1 MPENTTTLTI
11 LRGGEPYL
19 DIEFVGWGPNWSWMG
34 FQGDIQER
42 GDATQLVSTARV
54 GSSGADIKLS
64 ADLQKTGPRQV
75 RMQID
80 LRTNQDTPLTYIVAS
95 LSMAD
100 RRFSQGTIRANL
112 SDGSTREVG
121 LPLDKKGL
129 GDAVRQFT
137 LVDMEGA
144 TTRVTLEPAR
154 DIPSDGAARIVLAA
168 SQLHADT
175 PVRTSITIDLPA
187 DVTYYA
193 SGGKVPADPGL
204 DDWYEFHPHDDP
216 LAPSEIGLQD
226 WLEKPAGKYGRIVRE
241 ADALIYHGKPIKLW
255 GINLCYGTCAPDKEL
270 AVKRASFYA
279 KYGINAVRLH
289 KYADG
294 PGWAGIQSKDS
305 FVEFDPDGLD
315 RMDYQVAQFKQQ
327 GIYVQLSAHF
337 GARSSDRPTNSTCR
351 TSRNSVVSRATS
363 GGLRRLTVLCITS
376 PELQDVQIRQMVNL
390 LQHQNPYT
398 GLTYAEDPAVAFVEI
413 INEQSI
419 LFYSSMEPLKA
430 SPTIRRYAGKRFCQ
444 WLRQKYGSQ
453 TRLMQ
458 AWGARERST
467 RSRVT
472 AFRRW
477 VSNSTKTTSCR
488 WEIPGIGTRCS
499 WHRRRHSVANGCWIR
514 CCFCTSCRTSSTSA
528 TSRPCARLATRA
540 KSCRPTGRRAAR

>member
-1 MPENTTTLTI
+1 MSSWLPENTTTLTI
-11 LRGGEPYL
+11 RRGGEPYL

-42 GDATQLVSTARV
+42 GDATQLISTARV

-64 ADLQKTGPRQV
+64 ADVQKTGPRQV

-204 DDWYEFHPHDDP
+204 DDWYEFHPQRRSP
-216 LAPSEIGLQD
+216 GTVRNR
-226 WLEKPAGKYGRIVRE
+226 PAG
-241 ADALIYHGKPIKLW
+241 
-255 GINLCYGTCAPDKEL
+255 L
-270 AVKRASFYA
+270 ARKTRGQIWPHRA
-279 KYGINAVRLH
+279 
-289 KYADG
+289 
-294 PGWAGIQSKDS
+294 
-305 FVEFDPDGLD
+305 
-315 RMDYQVAQFKQQ
+315 
-327 GIYVQLSAHF
+327 
-337 GARSSDRPTNSTCR
+337 
-351 TSRNSVVSRATS
+351 
-363 GGLRRLTVLCITS
+363 
-376 PELQDVQIRQMVNL
+376 
-390 LQHQNPYT
+390 
-398 GLTYAEDPAVAFVEI
+398 
-413 INEQSI
+413 
-419 LFYSSMEPLKA
+419 
-430 SPTIRRYAGKRFCQ
+430 
-444 WLRQKYGSQ
+444 
-453 TRLMQ
+453 
-458 AWGARERST
+458 
-467 RSRVT
+467 
-472 AFRRW
+472 
-477 VSNSTKTTSCR
+477 
-488 WEIPGIGTRCS
+488 
-499 WHRRRHSVANGCWIR
+499 
-514 CCFCTSCRTSSTSA
+514 
-528 TSRPCARLATRA
+528 
-540 KSCRPTGRRAAR
+540 

>member
-1 MPENTTTLTI
+1 MLRLHLIAGTMWTVSALCLCCQGECAEEGEFLVLPENTTTLTI

-42 GDATQLVSTARV
+42 GDATQLISTARV

-64 ADLQKTGPRQV
+64 ADLEKTGPRQV

-80 LRTNQDTPLTYIVAS
+80 LRTNQDTPLTHIVAS

-168 SQLHADT
+168 SQLRADT

-216 LAPSEIGLQD
+216 LAPSEIGMQD
-226 WLEKPAGKYGRIVRE
+226 WLDKPAGKHGRIARE
-241 ADALIYHGKPIKLW
+241 EDALIYNGKPIKLW
-255 GINLCYGTCAPDKEL
+255 GLNLCYGTCCAGEGAGRQAGRVLSQVRHQLRAAAQVRRRPGLGRHPVEGKLRRVRPGGPRPHGLPGREVQGGGHLRAALGPFRRLKLGPADKQYVPYLEEFGKFTRRRTASRRRTAPSTT
-270 AVKRASFYA
+270 RP
-279 KYGINAVRLH
+279 NCRTC
-289 KYADG
+289 
-294 PGWAGIQSKDS
+294 
-305 FVEFDPDGLD
+305 
-315 RMDYQVAQFKQQ
+315 R
-327 GIYVQLSAHF
+327 SA
-337 GARSSDRPTNSTCR
+337 RWSTC
-351 TSRNSVVSRATS
+351 S
-363 GGLRRLTVLCITS
+363 
-376 PELQDVQIRQMVNL
+376 
-390 LQHQNPYT
+390 
-398 GLTYAEDPAVAFVEI
+398 
-413 INEQSI
+413 
-419 LFYSSMEPLKA
+419 
-430 SPTIRRYAGKRFCQ
+430 
-444 WLRQKYGSQ
+444 
-453 TRLMQ
+453 
-458 AWGARERST
+458 ST
-467 RSRVT
+467 RT
-472 AFRRW
+472 
-477 VSNSTKTTSCR
+477 
-488 WEIPGIGTRCS
+488 P
-499 WHRRRHSVANGCWIR
+499 
-514 CCFCTSCRTSSTSA
+514 
-528 TSRPCARLATRA
+528 TRA
-540 KSCRPTGRRAAR
+540 